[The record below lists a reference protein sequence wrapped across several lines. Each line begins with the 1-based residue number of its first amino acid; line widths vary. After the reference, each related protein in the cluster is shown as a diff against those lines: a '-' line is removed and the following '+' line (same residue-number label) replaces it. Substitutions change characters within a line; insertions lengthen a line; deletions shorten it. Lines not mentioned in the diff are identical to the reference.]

1 MLHLCKNIFNAL
13 VIKIMKNSTFDLIVV
28 GSGILGTFHAIHAAR
43 LGKNVLL
50 TEKDQYPV
58 NATVRNFG
66 QVVTSGM
73 SSDWFAYATRTAELY
88 KEIQQEFD
96 ISVRNNGT
104 VYLASDA
111 DELQLA
117 QELKER
123 MDASGYGAEI
133 LSAKNCLTKWPAL
146 KMEYC
151 KGGIFFPQE
160 LSVEPDKL
168 IYRLIEY
175 ATKKYPNLT
184 YKPSTAIVDCEVIG
198 DHAEVTTASREKF
211 IAEKVIVCSGG
222 EFKLLFADLFKN
234 SGIIL
239 CKLQMLKTVPMPEV
253 QLEGNILTGLSIRRY
268 ESFQECP
275 SFAKLTTPEHYAE
288 LKKWGVHLLFK
299 KAVDGSII
307 IGDSHEYAD
316 VNHTDDLRFDVNS
329 AINELMLKEAQN
341 IVNFDVSKIASTW
354 AGFYPQ
360 HNSKH
365 VVEADIEGRIHIRT
379 AIGGKGMTCAAGY
392 AEASIKEIYN

>member
-1 MLHLCKNIFNAL
+1 MENLRY
-13 VIKIMKNSTFDLIVV
+13 DLIVV

-43 LGKNVLL
+43 LGKTVLL

-73 SSDWFAYATRTAELY
+73 SSDWFAYGTRTAELY
-88 KEIQQEFD
+88 QEIQQEFD
-96 ISVRNNGT
+96 ISVRNNGS

-111 DELQLA
+111 DEYQLA
-117 QELKER
+117 QELQER
-123 MDASGYGAEI
+123 MDDSGYGAEL
-133 LSAKNCLTKWPAL
+133 LSAKECLAKWPAL
-146 KMEYC
+146 KADYC

-160 LSVEPDKL
+160 LSVEPDQL
-168 IYRLIEY
+168 IHRLLEY

-184 YKPSTAIVDCEVIG
+184 YKPATPIVDCEVIG
-198 DHAEVTTASREKF
+198 DHVQLTTASRQKF
-211 IAEKVIVCSGG
+211 TAEKAIICNGG
-222 EFKLLFADLFKN
+222 EYKLLFADLFKE
-234 SGIIL
+234 SGIVL
-239 CKLQMLKTVPMPEV
+239 CKLQMMRTVPMPEV

-275 SFAKLTTPEHYAE
+275 SYAKLSTPEHYSE

-299 KAVDGSII
+299 KAADGSII

-316 VNHTDDLRFDVNS
+316 VNHTDDLGFNVS
-329 AINELMLKEAQN
+329 SYINELMLKEAQN
-341 IVNFDVSKIASTW
+341 IVNFDVRQIASTW
-354 AGFYPQ
+354 TGFYPQ

-365 VVEADIEGRIHIRT
+365 VVETDIEDRIHIRT

-392 AEASIKEIYN
+392 AEASINKIYN

>member
-1 MLHLCKNIFNAL
+1 
-13 VIKIMKNSTFDLIVV
+13 MKNSTYDLIVV

-43 LGKNVLL
+43 LGKTVLL
-50 TEKDQYPV
+50 TEKDQYPI

-73 SSDWFAYATRTAELY
+73 SSDWFDYGIRTAELY

-123 MDASGYGAEI
+123 MDNSGYGAEL
-133 LSAKNCLTKWPAL
+133 LSAKECLTKWPAL
-146 KMEYC
+146 KSEYC

-168 IYRLIEY
+168 IYCLIEY
-175 ATKKYPNLT
+175 ATRKFPKLT
-184 YKPSTAIVDCEVIG
+184 YKPATAIVDCEVIG
-198 DHAEVTTASREKF
+198 DHVEVTTASKQKF
-211 IAEKVIVCSGG
+211 TAEKVIICSGG

-239 CKLQMLKTVPMPEV
+239 CKLQMMRTVPMPEV
-253 QLEGNILTGLSIRRY
+253 QLDGNILTGLSIRRY

-275 SFAKLTTPEHYAE
+275 SYSKLTTPQHYDE

-316 VNHTDDLRFDVNS
+316 VNHTDDLGFDINS
-329 AINELMLKEAQN
+329 YINELMLKEAQN
-341 IVNFDVSKIASTW
+341 IVKFDVTKIASTW

-365 VVEADIEGRIHIRT
+365 VVEIDLEDRIHIRT

-392 AEASIKEIYN
+392 TEASIKEIYN

>member
-1 MLHLCKNIFNAL
+1 ME
-13 VIKIMKNSTFDLIVV
+13 NSTYDLIVV
-28 GSGILGTFHAIHAAR
+28 GSGVMGTFHAIHAAR
-43 LGKNVLL
+43 LGKSVLL

-73 SSDWFAYATRTAELY
+73 SSDWFAYALRTSELY

-104 VYLASDA
+104 VYLASDV

-117 QELKER
+117 HELKER
-123 MDASGYGAEI
+123 MDASDYGAEL
-133 LSAKNCLTKWPAL
+133 LSAKECLAKWPAL
-146 KMEYC
+146 KKEYC

-168 IYRLIEY
+168 IYRIIEY
-175 ATKKYPNLT
+175 ATIKYPNLT
-184 YKPSTAIVDCEVIG
+184 YKPATAIVDCEVIG
-198 DHAEVTTASREKF
+198 DHVELTSSSKQKY
-211 IAEKVIVCSGG
+211 IAEKVVVCSGG

-239 CKLQMLKTVPMPEV
+239 CKLQMMRTVPMPEM

-275 SFAKLTTPEHYAE
+275 SFTKLTTPEHYAE

-316 VNHTDDLRFDVNS
+316 VSNTDDLGFGINNH
-329 AINELMLKEAQN
+329 INELMLKEAQN
-341 IVNFDVSKIASTW
+341 IVNFDVRKIASTW

-360 HNSKH
+360 HNSKP
-365 VVEADIEGRIHIRT
+365 VVEYDIDNRIHIRT
-379 AIGGKGMTCAAGY
+379 AVGGKGMSCAAGY
-392 AEASIKEIYN
+392 AGASIQKIYN